1 MSKQPLIKFT
11 VLLSAS
17 LLIVFYL
24 HLGYNYLSDNYLYSN
39 KIIES
44 YFLNFFMAFISYL
57 VLFFSIKKYVSSLGF
72 IFMITSV
79 VKFLV
84 FYILFHSHYS
94 LNENIDL
101 QEFLTIMIPYSTS
114 IINEI
119 HALSKILKD

>member
-24 HLGYNYLSDNYLYSN
+24 HLGYNYLNDNYLYSN

-57 VLFFSIKKYVSSLGF
+57 VLFFSIKKHVSSLGF

>member
-101 QEFLTIMIPYSTS
+101 QEFLTIMIPYTTS